1 MSIGED
7 ELELEVANE
16 GDEMDITF
24 DDVPPQDKTEVATR
38 AVKATRVLLD
48 TAKAVKAAKAAAPP
62 KLRKT
67 RKPKVAKAAPA
78 PKAKHRVETIDNNK
92 LAAYLDKLVNEEGY
106 TLIDVSG
113 SSSIMG
119 AFTIVSVK
127 VA

>member
-7 ELELEVANE
+7 ELEVGPSDP
-16 GDEMDITF
+16 GDSEDNAEDMDITF
-24 DDVPPQDKTEVATR
+24 DDAPAQ
-38 AVKATRVLLD
+38 VKPTVEAL
-48 TAKAVKAAKAAAPP
+48 KAATLP
-62 KLRKT
+62 KPRKT
-67 RKPKVAKAAPA
+67 RKPKVAKTTPA

-92 LAAYLDKLVNEEGY
+92 LAAYLDKIVNEEGY
-106 TLIDVSG
+106 KLISVSG